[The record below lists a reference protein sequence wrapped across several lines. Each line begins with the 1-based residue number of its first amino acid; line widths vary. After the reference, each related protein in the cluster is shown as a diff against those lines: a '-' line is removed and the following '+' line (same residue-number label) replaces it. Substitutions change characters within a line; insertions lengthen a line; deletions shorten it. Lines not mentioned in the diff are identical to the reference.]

1 MANEAKTIGNRRY
14 NAKIRLNDRGAHSQG
29 CPCSQR
35 RYPQIHL
42 RPPSLKKHF
51 HFTGFS
57 IKIKLPCGGNGF
69 PRPDTIIKAEHQRL
83 MWKVMPVLGFLV
95 AACIAQTATP
105 RDDLVVTSSWLQPRA
120 NDKDL
125 VILHAG
131 SARSF
136 ADGHIA
142 GARPADLEQV
152 SVSGPQGLLTELP
165 TAEELRRKLE
175 ALGISDKSRVLV
187 YSDTDNIT
195 RATRILLT
203 LDAAGFGRRSYL
215 LDGGLQGWKAEG
227 RAVVTGSAKPA
238 PGQLSPLEY
247 NPPIVDADFVK
258 DRLPAPGYL
267 LIDGRDAEF
276 YNGETE
282 SMGGKGHIPGA
293 RNVPFTAITDASGK
307 MKSQEELQ
315 RLFTAAG
322 YKPGDQVIAYCHIG
336 IHATTVI
343 FAARTLGIDAKLYD
357 GSFQDWV
364 MRGFP
369 VELP

>member
-1 MANEAKTIGNRRY
+1 METVFPE
-14 NAKIRLNDRGAHSQG
+14 IRILFR
-29 CPCSQR
+29 
-35 RYPQIHL
+35 
-42 RPPSLKKHF
+42 
-51 HFTGFS
+51 
-57 IKIKLPCGGNGF
+57 
-69 PRPDTIIKAEHQRL
+69 KAGYQRL
-83 MWKVMPVLGFLV
+83 MWKGLLVLGFVV
-95 AACIAQTATP
+95 AVCGAQTATQ
-105 RDDLVVTSSWLQPRA
+105 RDDLLVTTSWLQARA
-120 NDKDL
+120 NDKDM

-131 SARSF
+131 NARSY
-136 ADGHIA
+136 ADGHIT
-142 GARPADLEQV
+142 GAYLADLEQV
-152 SVSGPQGLLTELP
+152 SVTSPQGLLTELP
-165 TAEELRRKLE
+165 TTDALRQKLE
-175 ALGISDKSRVLV
+175 ALGISDKSSILV

-227 RAVVTGSAKPA
+227 RAVVTESVKPA
-238 PGQLSPLEY
+238 PGKLSPLEF

-267 LIDGRDAEF
+267 LIDGREAEF

-293 RNVPFTAITDASGK
+293 RNIPFTTITDASGK
-307 MKSQEELQ
+307 MKSAEELRQ
-315 RLFTAAG
+315 IFAAAG
-322 YKPGDQVIAYCHIG
+322 YKQGDHVIAYCHIG

-364 MRGFP
+364 MRGLP
-369 VELP
+369 VELPR